1 MDIFAIFL
9 IVASFASLL
18 AVVEFLDRV

>member
-9 IVASFASLL
+9 IVAAFASLL
-18 AVVEFLDRV
+18 GFVEFLDRV